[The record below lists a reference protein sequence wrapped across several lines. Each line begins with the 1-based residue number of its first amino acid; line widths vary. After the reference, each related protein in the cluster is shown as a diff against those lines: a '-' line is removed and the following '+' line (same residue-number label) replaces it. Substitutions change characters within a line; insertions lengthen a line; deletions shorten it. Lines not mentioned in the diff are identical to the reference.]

1 MVFFRIFAQKKVMSE
16 ENYQSSPIVLR
27 DIEYKR
33 RTVAISEPITNYQCA
48 PRGHHNS
55 IKAQYSKRMHFAVL
69 MYRELLKGSGNRFE
83 AATEAATA
91 YDVNYDKL
99 MRIARKDI

>member
-1 MVFFRIFAQKKVMSE
+1 MVFFRIFAQKNTMSE
-16 ENYQSSPIVLR
+16 ENYQSSPIILR

-48 PRGHHNS
+48 PRAHHNS
-55 IKAQYSKRMHFAVL
+55 VKAQYSNRMYFAVL
-69 MYRELLKGSGNRFE
+69 MYRELLKGSVNRFE
-83 AATEAATA
+83 AATEAATVH
-91 YDVNYDKL
+91 DVNYDKI

>member
-1 MVFFRIFAQKKVMSE
+1 MVFFRIFAQKNVMSE
-16 ENYQSSPIVLR
+16 ENYQSSPIILR

-48 PRGHHNS
+48 PRAHHNS
-55 IKAQYSKRMHFAVL
+55 IKAQYSNRMYFAVL
-69 MYRELLKGSGNRFE
+69 MYRELLKGSVNRFE

>member
-1 MVFFRIFAQKKVMSE
+1 MVFCRIFAQKKVMSE

-55 IKAQYSKRMHFAVL
+55 IKADYSRQMYFAVL

>member
-1 MVFFRIFAQKKVMSE
+1 MVFFRIFAQKKVMNE

-55 IKAQYSKRMHFAVL
+55 MKADYSKRMYFAVL